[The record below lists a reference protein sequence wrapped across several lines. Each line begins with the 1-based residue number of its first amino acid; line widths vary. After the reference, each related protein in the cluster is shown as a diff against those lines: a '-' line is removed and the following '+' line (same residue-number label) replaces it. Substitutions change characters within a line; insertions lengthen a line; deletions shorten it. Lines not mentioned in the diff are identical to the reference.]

1 NEMGLLEKTKAD
13 LAALFARD
21 QGETVRWGEWT
32 NLDIQP
38 ARSWGTYVLVVSLFT
53 PYMLH
58 QLQTRI
64 QQLVNSA
71 VASGAQ
77 AMRDLGGGTPFFGVA
92 GHVLALGIASLVGAT
107 PTSLILG
114 VGLAAFHLAIVVSG
128 LEAELTQR
136 AHKVFFS
143 AMVRNPM
150 VDGDVINPFGDGE
163 AKPALYERK
172 LSLILALVLCLAS
185 VVMNRT
191 FVAVTEAGAVGVAA
205 AMQLLRPEMD
215 VLWTMPVACGMS
227 GVVRGSLWG
236 LLPLGHRL
244 WLRTTGTRR

>member
-1 NEMGLLEKTKAD
+1 NEMGFLEKTKAD
-13 LAALFARD
+13 LSAMLWSGHEEHR
-21 QGETVRWGEWT
+21 QWSEWT
-32 NLDIQP
+32 NVDIQP

-53 PYMLH
+53 PYIIH
-58 QLQTRI
+58 QLQTKI

-77 AMRDLGGGTPFFGVA
+77 AMRDLGGGAPFFGVA
-92 GHVLALGIASLVGAT
+92 GHVMTLGVVSLVGAT
-107 PTSLILG
+107 PTSLIVG
-114 VGLAAFHLAIVVSG
+114 IGLAAFHLAIVVSG

-150 VDGDVINPFGDGE
+150 VDGDVINPFGEGE

-172 LSLILALVLCLAS
+172 MSLVLAIVLCLVS

-191 FVAVTEAGAVGVAA
+191 VASMTEAAAVGLAA
-205 AMQLLRPEMD
+205 TGQLLRPEAD
-215 VLWTMPVACGMS
+215 TLWTMPVACGMS

-236 LLPLGHRL
+236 FLPLGHRL
-244 WLRTTGTRR
+244 WLRASGGRR